1 MLVKRIIL
9 LGQVWGMFHFV
20 KNLKKVVSERKFIHP
35 RNIYWT
41 QFCVRRG
48 FHENNSDLPT
58 GFLVLWAEKDM
69 QN

>member
-1 MLVKRIIL
+1 MGDVPLREK
-9 LGQVWGMFHFV
+9 F
-20 KNLKKVVSERKFIHP
+20 KKGIVSERKFIHP

-48 FHENNSDLPT
+48 FHGNNSELPT

-69 QN
+69 KK